1 METGIAVIKKTNHLA
16 KQRQTPTH
24 GGWYLTSVP
33 TAIFPVEA
41 RPSPVLTT
49 IKSDASDL
57 GRDCS

>member
-1 METGIAVIKKTNHLA
+1 METGIAVIKKTNRLA

-24 GGWYLTSVP
+24 GGWCLASVP

-41 RPSPVLTT
+41 RHSPVLTT
-49 IKSDASDL
+49 VKSEASDL

>member
-1 METGIAVIKKTNHLA
+1 METGITVIKKTNQLA

-24 GGWYLTSVP
+24 GGWCLASVP
-33 TAIFPVEA
+33 IAVFSVEA

-49 IKSDASDL
+49 MKSDASDL